1 MARRPVNSPYTIT
14 TEFGVPDSYAKFG
27 KHSGVDY
34 AVPLNRPVYAP
45 TSGTLTNV
53 VSPTGGNMVVIQD
66 NQGFIHRLMHNN
78 SFSRANG
85 RVNEGDEIAKSG
97 STGLSTGPHV
107 HHDINKEGTYPTS
120 FAAFIPP
127 ADFLAGKYNVI
138 TPPVAGGN
146 NVFNTD
152 AEVQEAYLLLRG
164 NPGSP
169 AERAGWIGQ
178 SKQRFFQVAKA
189 EADSYRKQLAD
200 VKAALANE
208 QAKPP
213 KEVVKEVIK
222 IVEKPVI
229 TTVIDPTA
237 TAQIAETNKII
248 KWIQDVISSVFN
260 RSK

>member
-1 MARRPVNSPYTIT
+1 MRRPVDQPYTIT
-14 TEFGVPDSYAKFG
+14 TEFGVPDSNAKFG
-27 KHSGVDY
+27 RHSGVDY
-34 AVPLNRPVYAP
+34 AKATGSNVYAP
-45 TSGTLTNV
+45 VSGQLENV
-53 VSPTGGNMVVIQD
+53 VSPTGGNMVVIKA
-66 NQGFIHRLMHNN
+66 NGFTHRLMHN
-78 SFSRANG
+78 SAFSRGNG
-85 RVNEGDEIAKSG
+85 AVSEGEIVAKSG

-107 HHDINKEGTYPTS
+107 HWDINKEGTYPTS
-120 FAAFIPP
+120 FASFIAP
-127 ADFLAGKYNVI
+127 ADWLAGKYNVI

-164 NPGSP
+164 NPGSA

-237 TAQIAETNKII
+237 TAQIAETNKIV